1 MPSPFYGEFFP
12 GRWPMNAT
20 TSETFQS
27 ATLELPFVVCSFGLS
42 DRGRVRPSNED
53 RFLIVDVPRTPNV
66 HQRGLPPSDVHD
78 SNPPGHLFLVADGM
92 GGHPAGEVASGL
104 AVEAVEE
111 FLLKSSR
118 LSSLQAEEEQSTLME
133 LEEAFQH
140 ANARI
145 FEETV
150 KHQEWRS
157 MGTTLTMAFVADWA
171 LFVAHAGHSRCY
183 LLTRGELCQLT
194 QDHTVAA
201 ELVRLGV
208 VSAKAEAHHI
218 YRHVVSN
225 VLGGS
230 KPHVQVELHKVD
242 LHADDVLLLCSDG
255 LTEMVSD
262 DRIAAILR
270 AERDPRRAC
279 EQLVAEA
286 NEQGGSKNI
295 TVVVAR
301 IEKPEMESS

>member
-1 MPSPFYGEFFP
+1 
-12 GRWPMNAT
+12 MNTT
-20 TSETFQS
+20 TSRTSQS
-27 ATLELPFVVCSFGLS
+27 ATLDLPFVVHSFGLS

-53 RFLIVDVPRTPNV
+53 RFLIMEAPRTLDV
-66 HQRGLPPSDVHD
+66 HQRGLAPSEVHD
-78 SNPPGHLFLVADGM
+78 SNPPGRIFLVADGM
-92 GGHPAGEVASGL
+92 GGPPAGEVASGL

-111 FLLKSSR
+111 FVLKSSK
-118 LSSLQAEEEQSTLME
+118 LSRFQADEEESVLKE
-133 LEEAFQH
+133 LEETFLH

-150 KHQEWRS
+150 KHQELRS
-157 MGTTLTMAFVADWA
+157 MGTTLTMAVVADWT

-183 LLTRGELCQLT
+183 LLTSGKLRQLT

-201 ELVRLGV
+201 EMVRLGV
-208 VSAKAEAHHI
+208 VSAKAAAHHV

-225 VLGGS
+225 VLGGA
-230 KPHVQVELHKVD
+230 KPSLQVELHKHR
-242 LHADDVLLLCSDG
+242 LRPNDVLLLCSDG

-262 DRIAAILR
+262 ARIAAILR

-279 EQLVAEA
+279 EQLLAEA
-286 NEQGGSKNI
+286 NKQRGSKNV

-301 IEKPEMESS
+301 IEKP